1 MKDKLKFYINGQWV
15 ESESN
20 EKIEVINPA
29 NETIVGHVTAGT
41 IEDIDSA
48 VKAAANAFKT
58 YQFSSKNERIELLN
72 NVIAEYENRYQDF
85 VDTIT
90 EEMGAPLWLSS
101 KAQAS
106 TGIKNLNETL
116 DALKE
121 YEFEKEEGD
130 YILMKEP
137 IGVVGMITPWN
148 WPMNQIT
155 TKVSAALAAGC
166 TMVLKPSEISPYCA
180 MLLAEVFDTAGVP
193 AGIFNVVNGYGPTV
207 GAALSEHKYVDMMSF
222 TGSTRA
228 GIAVAQ
234 ASATTVKRVHQELG
248 GKSSNIILDDVA
260 DLERSVKGGAGHC
273 FLNSGQSC
281 NAPTK
286 MLVSSTNYN
295 KAVEVA
301 GATAESTTV
310 GDPHG
315 EFRMG
320 PIANKAQYE
329 KVLRMIE
336 IGIEEGA
343 TLVAGGTERPDGYDS
358 GYYVKP
364 TVFANVTP
372 DMTIAKEEIF
382 GPVLS
387 IIKYE
392 TEEEA
397 IQIANDTEYGLAGYI
412 QGEPSHAHE
421 VAKKI
426 RAGQIIINGGARGT
440 GAPFGGYKASG
451 NGREHGLHGLEECL
465 ETKAVIA
472 PGAYSSKSGSFLII
486 ISNAGW

>member
-1 MKDKLKFYINGQWV
+1 MKDKLNFYINGEWV
-15 ESESN
+15 ESDSS

-29 NETIVGHVTAGT
+29 NENVIGHVTAGT
-41 IEDIDSA
+41 KKDVDFAVSSA
-48 VKAAANAFKT
+48 LKAFET
-58 YQFSSKNERIELLN
+58 FQYSSKNDRIELLN
-72 NVIAEYENRYQDF
+72 NVVSEYENRYQDF

-90 EEMGAPLWLSS
+90 EEMGAPIWLSS
-101 KAQAS
+101 RAQAS

-121 YEFEKEEGD
+121 YEFERQEGD

-166 TMVLKPSEISPYCA
+166 TMVLKPSEISPYCG
-180 MLLAEVFDTAGVP
+180 MLLAEVFDKAGVP
-193 AGIFNVVNGYGPTV
+193 NGIFNLVNGYGPVV
-207 GAALSEHKYVDMMSF
+207 GAALSEHEDIAMMSF

-234 ASATTVKRVHQELG
+234 ASAISVKRVHQELG

-260 DLERSVKGGAGHC
+260 DLEKSVKGGAGHC

-286 MLVSSTNYN
+286 MLVSAKNYD

-301 GATAESTTV
+301 AATAKSTTV

-315 EFRMG
+315 EFRIG
-320 PIANKAQYE
+320 PIANKTQYE
-329 KVLRMIE
+329 KILRLIE
-336 IGIEEGA
+336 LGIEEGA
-343 TLVAGGTERPDGYDS
+343 TLVAGGIDKPEGCDK
-358 GYYVKP
+358 GYYIQP
-364 TVFANVTP
+364 TVFADVTT
-372 DMTIAKEEIF
+372 DMTIANEEIF
-382 GPVLS
+382 GPVLC

-392 TEEEA
+392 TEDEA
-397 IQIANDTEYGLAGYI
+397 IKIANDTEYGLAGYI
-412 QGEPSHAHE
+412 QGEKSHAHE

-426 RAGQIIINGGARGT
+426 RAGQIIINGGAKGT
-440 GAPFGGYKASG
+440 GAPFGGYKSSG
-451 NGREHGLHGLEECL
+451 NGREHGVHGLEECL

-472 PGAYSSKSGSFLII
+472 P
-486 ISNAGW
+486 

>member
-1 MKDKLKFYINGQWV
+1 MKDKLDFYINGSWV
-15 ESESN
+15 ESEST

-29 NETIVGHVTAGT
+29 NEELIGHITAGT
-41 IEDIDSA
+41 KGDINSA
-48 VKAAANAFKT
+48 VKAAFEAFKT
-58 YQFSSKNERIELLN
+58 YQYTTREERIELLN
-72 NVIAEYENRYQDF
+72 SIIAEYENRYDDF
-85 VDTIT
+85 VQIIS
-90 EEMGAPLWLSS
+90 EEMGAPIWLSE

-106 TGIKNLNETL
+106 TGIKNLHETL

-121 YEFEKEEGD
+121 YQFEKPEGD
-130 YILMKEP
+130 YTLIKEP
-137 IGVVGMITPWN
+137 IGVIGMITPWN

-180 MLLAEVFDTAGVP
+180 MLLAEVFDKAGVP
-193 AGIFNVVNGYGPTV
+193 AGVFNVVNGYGPTV
-207 GAALSEHKYVDMMSF
+207 GAALSEHPDVAMMSF

-234 ASATTVKRVHQELG
+234 ASAVSVKRVHQELG

-260 DLERSVKGGAGHC
+260 DLEKSVRGGAGHC

-286 MLVSSTNYN
+286 MLVSSNNYE
-295 KAVEVA
+295 KAVEIA
-301 GATAESTTV
+301 AETANSTTV
-310 GDPHG
+310 GDPKG
-315 EFRMG
+315 EFRIG
-320 PIANKAQYE
+320 PIANKVQYE
-329 KVLRMIE
+329 KILRMIE

-343 TLVAGGTERPDGYDS
+343 TLVAGGIEKPEGYEK
-358 GYYVKP
+358 GFYVKP
-364 TVFANVTP
+364 TVFADVTN

-397 IQIANDTEYGLAGYI
+397 INIANDTEYGLAGYV
-412 QGEPSHAHE
+412 QGEPSHAQE
-421 VAKKI
+421 VARKI
-426 RAGQIIINGGARGT
+426 RAGQVIINGGARGT
-440 GAPFGGYKASG
+440 GAPFGGYKSSG

-472 PGAYSSKSGSFLII
+472 P
-486 ISNAGW
+486 

>member
-1 MKDKLKFYINGQWV
+1 MKDKLQFYINGAWV
-15 ESESN
+15 ESDSSER
-20 EKIEVINPA
+20 IEVINPA
-29 NETIVGHVTAGT
+29 NEEVVGHVTAGT
-41 IEDIDSA
+41 AADIDKA
-48 VKAAANAFKT
+48 VQAANKAFKT
-58 YQFSSKNERIELLN
+58 YQDTSRDDRIEILN
-72 NVIAEYENRYQDF
+72 NIITEYENRYDDF
-85 VDTIT
+85 VQTIT
-90 EEMGAPLWLSS
+90 EEMGAPIWLSE

-106 TGIKNLNETL
+106 TGIKNLHETL

-121 YEFEKEEGD
+121 YQFEKKEGD
-130 YILMKEP
+130 YTLIREP
-137 IGVVGMITPWN
+137 IGVIGMITPWN

-180 MLLAEVFDTAGVP
+180 MLLAEVFDQAGVP
-193 AGIFNVVNGYGPTV
+193 DGVFNVVNGYGPTV
-207 GAALSEHKYVDMMSF
+207 GAALSDHPDVAMMSF

-234 ASATTVKRVHQELG
+234 ASAVSVKRVHQELG

-260 DLERSVKGGAGHC
+260 DLEKSVRGGAGHC

-286 MLVSSTNYN
+286 MLVSENNYD
-295 KAVEVA
+295 KAVEIA
-301 GATAESTTV
+301 AQTANSTTV
-310 GDPHG
+310 GDPQG
-315 EFRMG
+315 EFRIG

-329 KVLRMIE
+329 KIIRMIE

-343 TLVAGGTERPDGYDS
+343 SLVAGGVEKPEGYDK

-364 TVFANVTP
+364 TVFANVTN

-387 IIKYE
+387 ILKYKSE
-392 TEEEA
+392 DEA
-397 IQIANDTEYGLAGYI
+397 IEIANDTEYGLAGYV
-412 QGEPSHAHE
+412 QGESVHANE
-421 VAKKI
+421 VARKI
-426 RAGQIIINGGARGT
+426 RAGQVIINGGARGT
-440 GAPFGGYKASG
+440 GAPFGGYKSSG
-451 NGREHGLHGLEECL
+451 NGREHGVHGLEECL

-472 PGAYSSKSGSFLII
+472 P
-486 ISNAGW
+486 

>member
-1 MKDKLKFYINGQWV
+1 MKDKLDFYINGKWV
-15 ESESN
+15 SSESG

-29 NETIVGHVTAGT
+29 NEEVIGHITAGT
-41 IEDIDSA
+41 KKDIDAA
-48 VKAAANAFKT
+48 VEAASEAFKT
-58 YQFSSKNERIELLN
+58 FGFSSKEERIQILK

-85 VDTIT
+85 VDTIS
-90 EEMGAPLWLSS
+90 EEMGAPMWLSNA
-101 KAQAS
+101 AQAA
-106 TGIKNLNETL
+106 TGLKNFKETL
-116 DALKE
+116 EALE
-121 YEFEKEEGD
+121 GYEFERQEGD
-130 YILMKEP
+130 YMVRKEP

-155 TKVSAALAAGC
+155 TKVSCAIAAGC
-166 TMVLKPSEISPYCA
+166 TMVLKPSEISPYCG
-180 MLLAEVFDTAGVP
+180 MLLAEVFDAANVP
-193 AGIFNVVNGYGPTV
+193 PGIFNVVNGYGPTV
-207 GAALSEHKYVDMMSF
+207 GAALSDHPKVDMMSF

-234 ASATTVKRVHQELG
+234 ASAVTVKRVQQELG

-260 DLERSVKGGAGHC
+260 DLEKSVKGGAGHC

-286 MLVSSTNYN
+286 MLVSAKNYD

-301 GATAESTTV
+301 AATANATTV
-310 GDPHG
+310 GDPLG

-329 KVLRMIE
+329 KVLRLIE
-336 IGIEEGA
+336 IGIKEGA
-343 TLVAGGTERPDGYDS
+343 TLVAGGADKPEGCEKGYF
-358 GYYVKP
+358 VKP
-364 TVFANVTP
+364 TVFADVTS

-387 IIKYE
+387 IMKYE

-397 IQIANDTEYGLAGYI
+397 IEIANDTEYGLAGYI
-412 QGEPSHAHE
+412 QGELGHAQE

-426 RAGQIIINGGARGT
+426 RAGQITINGGARGSA
-440 GAPFGGYKASG
+440 APFGGYKASG
-451 NGREHGLHGLEECL
+451 NGREHGVHGIDECL
-465 ETKAVIA
+465 ETKAVIIPVA
-472 PGAYSSKSGSFLII
+472 
-486 ISNAGW
+486 

>member
-41 IEDIDSA
+41 KEDIDSA

-58 YQFSSKNERIELLN
+58 YQFSSKDERIELLN

-207 GAALSEHKYVDMMSF
+207 GAALSEHKDVDMMSF

-260 DLERSVKGGAGHC
+260 DLEKSVKGGAGHC

-286 MLVSSTNYN
+286 MLVSSTNYD

-310 GDPHG
+310 GDPLG

-472 PGAYSSKSGSFLII
+472 PGA
-486 ISNAGW
+486 

>member
-1 MKDKLKFYINGQWV
+1 MKDKLQFYIDGSWV
-15 ESESN
+15 DSESN

-29 NETIVGHVTAGT
+29 NEEIIGHVIAGT
-41 IEDIDSA
+41 KGDINKA
-48 VKAAANAFKT
+48 VAAASQA
-58 YQFSSKNERIELLN
+58 FSSFQYTSKEARIELLN
-72 NVIAEYENRYQDF
+72 NIISEYENRYDDF
-85 VDTIT
+85 VQVIT
-90 EEMGAPLWLSS
+90 EEMGAPLWLSE

-106 TGIKNLNETL
+106 TGIKNIHETL
-116 DALKE
+116 DALKD
-121 YEFEKEEGD
+121 YQFEKPEGD
-130 YILMKEP
+130 YTLIKEP
-137 IGVVGMITPWN
+137 IGVIGMITPWN

-180 MLLAEVFDTAGVP
+180 MLLAEVFDKAGVP
-193 AGIFNVVNGYGPTV
+193 DGVFNVVNGYGPTV
-207 GAALSEHKYVDMMSF
+207 GAALSEHPDVAMMSF

-234 ASATTVKRVHQELG
+234 ASAVSVKRVHQELG

-260 DLERSVKGGAGHC
+260 NLEKSVKGGAGHC

-286 MLVSSTNYN
+286 MLVSAQNYD

-301 GATAESTTV
+301 VQTANSTTV
-310 GDPHG
+310 GDPQG
-315 EFRMG
+315 EFRIG

-329 KVLRMIE
+329 KILRMIE

-343 TLVAGGTERPDGYDS
+343 RLVAGGIEKPEGYEK

-364 TVFANVTP
+364 TVFADVTN

-392 TEEEA
+392 NENEA
-397 IQIANDTEYGLAGYI
+397 IEITNDTEYGLAGYV
-412 QGEPSHAHE
+412 QGEPEHAKE
-421 VAKKI
+421 VARKI
-426 RAGQIIINGGARGT
+426 RAGQVIINGGARGT
-440 GAPFGGYKASG
+440 GAPFGGYKSSG

-472 PGAYSSKSGSFLII
+472 P
-486 ISNAGW
+486 

>member
-1 MKDKLKFYINGQWV
+1 MNNDLNFYINGEWV
-15 ESESN
+15 KSESN
-20 EKIEVINPA
+20 ELIDVINPA
-29 NETIVGHVTAGT
+29 NEEVLGRITAGT
-41 IEDIDSA
+41 KEDINNA
-48 VKAAANAFKT
+48 VKSALSA
-58 YQFSSKNERIELLN
+58 FSSFQYTSKAERIELLN
-72 NVIAEYENRYQDF
+72 NIIIEYENRYDDF
-85 VDTIT
+85 VKIIT
-90 EEMGAPLWLSS
+90 KEMGAPIWLSE

-106 TGIKNLNETL
+106 TGIKNIHETL
-116 DALKE
+116 DALKD
-121 YEFEKEEGD
+121 YQFERPEGD
-130 YILMKEP
+130 YTLIKEP
-137 IGVVGMITPWN
+137 IGVIGMITPWN

-166 TMVLKPSEISPYCA
+166 TMVLKPSEISPFCA
-180 MLLAEVFDTAGVP
+180 MLLAEVFDKAGVP
-193 AGIFNVVNGYGPTV
+193 KGVFNVVNGYGPIV
-207 GAALSEHKYVDMMSF
+207 GAALSEHPDVAMMSF

-234 ASATTVKRVHQELG
+234 ASAVSVKRVHQELG

-286 MLVSSTNYN
+286 MLVSAKNYD

-301 GATAESTTV
+301 VNTANNTSV
-310 GDPHG
+310 GDPMG
-315 EFRMG
+315 EFRIG

-329 KVLRMIE
+329 KILKMIE

-343 TLVAGGTERPDGYDS
+343 SLVAGGIEKPEGCDK
-358 GYYVKP
+358 GYYIKP
-364 TVFANVTP
+364 TVFANVTN

-392 TEEEA
+392 NEDEA
-397 IQIANDTEYGLAGYI
+397 IKIANDTEYGLAGYV
-412 QGEPSHAHE
+412 QGEPEHAKK
-421 VAKKI
+421 VARKI
-426 RAGQIIINGGARGT
+426 RAGQVIINGGARGT
-440 GAPFGGYKASG
+440 GAPFGGYKSSG

-472 PGAYSSKSGSFLII
+472 P
-486 ISNAGW
+486 

>member
-1 MKDKLKFYINGQWV
+1 M
-15 ESESN
+15 
-20 EKIEVINPA
+20 
-29 NETIVGHVTAGT
+29 
-41 IEDIDSA
+41 
-48 VKAAANAFKT
+48 
-58 YQFSSKNERIELLN
+58 ELLN
-72 NVIAEYENRYQDF
+72 NIISEYENRYDDF
-85 VDTIT
+85 VQAIT
-90 EEMGAPLWLSS
+90 EEMGAPLWLSE

-106 TGIKNLNETL
+106 TGIKNIHETL
-116 DALKE
+116 DALKD
-121 YEFEKEEGD
+121 YQFEKPEGD
-130 YILMKEP
+130 YTLIKEP
-137 IGVVGMITPWN
+137 IGVIGMITPWN

-180 MLLAEVFDTAGVP
+180 MLLAEVFDAAGVP
-193 AGIFNVVNGYGPTV
+193 DGVFNVVNGYGPTV
-207 GAALSEHKYVDMMSF
+207 GAALSEHPDIAMMSF

-234 ASATTVKRVHQELG
+234 ASAVSVKRVHQELG

-260 DLERSVKGGAGHC
+260 DLEKSVIGGAGHC

-281 NAPTK
+281 NAPTR
-286 MLVSSTNYN
+286 MLVSAKNYD

-301 GATAESTTV
+301 IQTANSTTV
-310 GDPHG
+310 GDPQG
-315 EFRMG
+315 EFRIG
-320 PIANKAQYE
+320 PIANKVQYE
-329 KVLRMIE
+329 KILRMIE

-343 TLVAGGTERPDGYDS
+343 TLVAGGIEKPEGYEK

-364 TVFANVTP
+364 TVFADVTN

-392 TEEEA
+392 NEEEA
-397 IQIANDTEYGLAGYI
+397 IKIANDTEYGLAGYV
-412 QGEPSHAHE
+412 QGEQEHAKE
-421 VAKKI
+421 VARKI
-426 RAGQIIINGGARGT
+426 RAGQVIINGGARGT
-440 GAPFGGYKASG
+440 GAPFGGYKSSG

-472 PGAYSSKSGSFLII
+472 P
-486 ISNAGW
+486 

>member
-1 MKDKLKFYINGQWV
+1 MKDKLQFYINGSWV
-15 ESESN
+15 DSESN

-29 NETIVGHVTAGT
+29 NEEVIGHVTAGT
-41 IEDIDSA
+41 KGDIDKAVSA
-48 VKAAANAFKT
+48 AFKA
-58 YQFSSKNERIELLN
+58 FSSFQYTLKEERIELLSK
-72 NVIAEYENRYQDF
+72 IISEYENRYDDF
-85 VDTIT
+85 VQAIT
-90 EEMGAPLWLSS
+90 EEMGAPLWLSE

-106 TGIKNLNETL
+106 TGIKNIHETL
-116 DALKE
+116 DALKD
-121 YEFEKEEGD
+121 YQFEKPEGD
-130 YILMKEP
+130 YTLIKEP
-137 IGVVGMITPWN
+137 IGVIGMITPWN

-180 MLLAEVFDTAGVP
+180 MLLAEVFDAAGVP
-193 AGIFNVVNGYGPTV
+193 DGVFNVVNGYGPTV
-207 GAALSEHKYVDMMSF
+207 GAALSEHPDVAMMSF

-234 ASATTVKRVHQELG
+234 ASAVSVKRVHQELG

-260 DLERSVKGGAGHC
+260 DIEKSVKGGAGHC

-286 MLVSSTNYN
+286 MLVSAQNYD

-301 GATAESTTV
+301 IQTAKSTTV
-310 GDPHG
+310 GDPQG
-315 EFRMG
+315 EFRIG
-320 PIANKAQYE
+320 PIANKVQYE
-329 KVLRMIE
+329 KILRMIE

-343 TLVAGGTERPDGYDS
+343 RLVAGGIEKPEGYEK

-364 TVFANVTP
+364 TVFADVTN

-387 IIKYE
+387 IIKYDNE
-392 TEEEA
+392 DEA
-397 IQIANDTEYGLAGYI
+397 IEIANDTEYGLAGYV
-412 QGEPSHAHE
+412 QGEPEHAKA
-421 VAKKI
+421 VARKI
-426 RAGQIIINGGARGT
+426 RAGQVIINGGARGT
-440 GAPFGGYKASG
+440 GAPFGGYKSSG

-472 PGAYSSKSGSFLII
+472 P
-486 ISNAGW
+486 

>member
-1 MKDKLKFYINGQWV
+1 MKDKLQFYINGSWV
-15 ESESN
+15 DSESN

-29 NETIVGHVTAGT
+29 NEEIIGHVTAGT
-41 IEDIDSA
+41 KGDIDRA
-48 VKAAANAFKT
+48 VKAAFQA
-58 YQFSSKNERIELLN
+58 FSSFQYTSKEERIELLN
-72 NVIAEYENRYQDF
+72 NIISEYENRYDDF
-85 VDTIT
+85 VQVIT
-90 EEMGAPLWLSS
+90 EEMGAPLWLSE

-106 TGIKNLNETL
+106 TGIKNIHETL
-116 DALKE
+116 DALID
-121 YEFEKEEGD
+121 YQFEKPEGD
-130 YILMKEP
+130 YTLIKEP
-137 IGVVGMITPWN
+137 IGVIGMITPWN

-166 TMVLKPSEISPYCA
+166 SMVLKPSEISPYCA
-180 MLLAEVFDTAGVP
+180 MLLAEVFDKAGVP
-193 AGIFNVVNGYGPTV
+193 GGVFNVVNGYGPTV
-207 GAALSEHKYVDMMSF
+207 GAALSEHPDVAMMSF

-234 ASATTVKRVHQELG
+234 ASAVSVKRVHQELG

-260 DLERSVKGGAGHC
+260 DLEKSVRGGAGHC

-286 MLVSSTNYN
+286 MLVSAQNYD

-301 GATAESTTV
+301 VQTANSTTV
-310 GDPHG
+310 GDPQG
-315 EFRMG
+315 EYRIG

-329 KVLRMIE
+329 KILRMIE

-343 TLVAGGTERPDGYDS
+343 RLVAGGIEKPEGYEK
-358 GYYVKP
+358 GYYIKP
-364 TVFANVTP
+364 TVFADVTN

-392 TEEEA
+392 NEDEA
-397 IQIANDTEYGLAGYI
+397 IEIANDTEYGLAGYV
-412 QGEPSHAHE
+412 QGEPEHAKE
-421 VAKKI
+421 VARKI
-426 RAGQIIINGGARGT
+426 RAGQVIINGGARGT

-472 PGAYSSKSGSFLII
+472 P
-486 ISNAGW
+486 

>member
-1 MKDKLKFYINGQWV
+1 MKDKLNFYIDGQWV
-15 ESESN
+15 EPKSSET
-20 EKIEVINPA
+20 IEVINPA
-29 NETIVGHVTAGT
+29 NENIIGHVAAGT
-41 IEDIDSA
+41 KEDIDMA
-48 VKAAANAFKT
+48 VKAASRAFESFQ
-58 YQFSSKNERIELLN
+58 YSSKEDRIEMLN
-72 NVIAEYENRYQDF
+72 NVISEYENRYQDF

-101 KAQAS
+101 RAQAS

-116 DALKE
+116 DAIKE
-121 YEFEKEEGD
+121 YQFEKKEGD
-130 YILMKEP
+130 YILIKEP

-166 TMVLKPSEISPYCA
+166 TMVLKPSEISPYCG
-180 MLLAEVFDTAGVP
+180 MLLAEVFDK
-193 AGIFNVVNGYGPTV
+193 AGIPNGVFNLVNGYGPVV
-207 GAALSEHKYVDMMSF
+207 GAALSEHKDVAMMSF

-234 ASATTVKRVHQELG
+234 ASASSVKRVHQELG

-260 DLERSVKGGAGHC
+260 DLEKSVKGGAGHC

-286 MLVSSTNYN
+286 MLVSSKNYD

-301 GATAESTTV
+301 VTTAKNTSV

-315 EFRMG
+315 EFRIG
-320 PIANKAQYE
+320 PIANKTQYE
-329 KVLRMIE
+329 KILRLIE
-336 IGIEEGA
+336 LGIEEGA
-343 TLVAGGTERPDGYDS
+343 TLVAGGVDMPEGCEK
-358 GYYVKP
+358 GYYVQP
-364 TVFANVTP
+364 TVFANVTM
-372 DMTIAKEEIF
+372 DMTIANEEIF
-382 GPVLS
+382 GPVLCM
-387 IIKYE
+387 IKYE

-397 IQIANDTEYGLAGYI
+397 IKIANDTEYGLAGYI
-412 QGEPSHAHE
+412 QGEASHAHE

-426 RAGQIIINGGARGT
+426 RAGQIIINGGAKGT
-440 GAPFGGYKASG
+440 GAPFGGYKSSG
-451 NGREHGLHGLEECL
+451 NGREHGRHGLEECL

-472 PGAYSSKSGSFLII
+472 PSS
-486 ISNAGW
+486 

>member
-41 IEDIDSA
+41 KEDIDRA

-207 GAALSEHKYVDMMSF
+207 GAALSEHKDVDMMSF

-286 MLVSSTNYN
+286 MLVSSTNYD

-472 PGAYSSKSGSFLII
+472 PGA
-486 ISNAGW
+486 

>member
-41 IEDIDSA
+41 KEDIDSA

-180 MLLAEVFDTAGVP
+180 MLLAEVFDTAGIP

-207 GAALSEHKYVDMMSF
+207 GAALSEHKDVDMMSF

-286 MLVSSTNYN
+286 MLVSSTNYD

-472 PGAYSSKSGSFLII
+472 PGA
-486 ISNAGW
+486 

>member
-1 MKDKLKFYINGQWV
+1 MKDRLQFYINGYWV
-15 ESESN
+15 DSESN

-29 NETIVGHVTAGT
+29 NEELIGHVTAGT
-41 IEDIDSA
+41 KGDIDKAVSA
-48 VKAAANAFKT
+48 AF
-58 YQFSSKNERIELLN
+58 QAFSSFQYTSKEERIELLN
-72 NVIAEYENRYQDF
+72 NIISEYENRYDDF
-85 VDTIT
+85 VQVIT
-90 EEMGAPLWLSS
+90 EEMGAPLWLSE

-106 TGIKNLNETL
+106 TGIKNIHETL
-116 DALKE
+116 DALKD
-121 YEFEKEEGD
+121 YQFEKPEGD
-130 YILMKEP
+130 YTLIKEP
-137 IGVVGMITPWN
+137 IGVIGMITPWN

-180 MLLAEVFDTAGVP
+180 ILLAEVFDKAGVP
-193 AGIFNVVNGYGPTV
+193 DGVFNVVNGYGPTV
-207 GAALSEHKYVDMMSF
+207 GAALSEHSDVAMMSF

-234 ASATTVKRVHQELG
+234 ASAVSVKRVHQELG

-260 DLERSVKGGAGHC
+260 DIEKSVKGGAGHC

-286 MLVSSTNYN
+286 MLVSAQNYD

-301 GATAESTTV
+301 AQTANSTTV
-310 GDPHG
+310 GDPQG
-315 EFRMG
+315 EYRIG

-329 KVLRMIE
+329 KILRMIE

-343 TLVAGGTERPDGYDS
+343 RLVAGGIEKPEGHEK

-364 TVFANVTP
+364 TVFADVTN

-387 IIKYE
+387 IIKYQN
-392 TEEEA
+392 EEEA
-397 IQIANDTEYGLAGYI
+397 IEMANDTEYGLAGYV
-412 QGEPSHAHE
+412 QGEPEHAKE
-421 VAKKI
+421 VARKI
-426 RAGQIIINGGARGT
+426 RAGQVIINGGARGT
-440 GAPFGGYKASG
+440 GAPFGGYKSSG
-451 NGREHGLHGLEECL
+451 NGREHGLYGLEECL

-472 PGAYSSKSGSFLII
+472 P
-486 ISNAGW
+486 